1 MYEVITTI
9 HSVLRW
15 FVVILALTVIIRS
28 LVGWTGKKL
37 YSGSENMLGLSLN
50 SILDVQLILGLILY
64 VFLSPYTEIAFQDFG
79 AAMSNSVLRF
89 FAVEHFLLMLI
100 AIILVHVGR
109 VRVKKADTDVKK
121 HKRTFIFYMIAFV
134 LILVSIPWPFLGY
147 GKGWI

>member
-64 VFLSPYTEIAFQDFG
+64 VFLSPYTETAFQDFG

-121 HKRTFIFYMIAFV
+121 HKRTFIFYLIAFV